1 MRIAF
6 VLTAVLT
13 VGGGALLAQ
22 AQSPRTINVARN
34 ANLAQV
40 VANAPAGSTL
50 RLAAG
55 DYRLSVGLNIGKSL
69 NLIGAGRDRT
79 RIFSEAGGFVLKFA
93 PQNVA
98 KLSLSGLSVEHRGNR
113 VADVMQIEGG
123 EVIIDNARFAGA
135 VFSEEDSE
143 GGDGLYVIDEARN
156 LTVRK
161 SEFVRNQLNGLN
173 HTAGKLTVQDSVF
186 SNNQNHGLAVSEDT
200 QALLERN
207 TARGNRQSGIVVE
220 GGSATLRGNLSENNQ
235 RNGIV
240 IAEKASAVLEGN
252 TTRGNQGWGIFIADG
267 ARVRLGQN
275 SVSGNREGQIR
286 TEPPFNPNLKPGDNL
301 NQALRRA
308 PAGAT
313 VNLAAGTYELEE
325 SISLEKPLTIIG
337 AGRDQTRLV
346 SRAGSVLSFEN
357 QGKLVIRGV
366 SLEATGEDPEVDILT
381 ISKGEFE
388 LSDCRIRG
396 LGGQS
401 NSDSGDGLYITEAR
415 GSVQNCEITEH
426 SRHGIYLSKGQLRL
440 SDSSVSNNGRIG
452 ILAEGNLT
460 ARNVQ
465 ANNNQEDGLVASGEL
480 QVELNSLTLK
490 GNGGLGM
497 RLVGPLRGSLAS
509 SNLEDNLLGGLQVE
523 DLVQANLE
531 NNTIQNNQGNGVI
544 LRGGSRPTLRSNTIQ
559 NNALHGIALLGNGRA
574 RLENNTISDNQGYGI
589 LRLASSQALLGTNT
603 LQNNRLGET
612 LQR

>member
-1 MRIAF
+1 MRTT
-6 VLTAVLT
+6 LLWTALLAI
-13 VGGGALLAQ
+13 GGGAMLAY

-40 VANAPAGSTL
+40 VASAPAGSTL
-50 RLAAG
+50 RLAVG
-55 DYRLSVGLNIGKSL
+55 EYRLSAGLNIGKSL
-69 NLIGAGRDRT
+69 NLVGAGRDRT

-93 PQNVA
+93 PQNAA
-98 KLSLSGLSVEHRGNR
+98 KLSINGLSVEHRGNR

-123 EVIIDNARFAGA
+123 EVVIENARFTGA
-135 VFSEEDSE
+135 VFSEDDSE
-143 GGDGLYVIDEARN
+143 GGDGLYVIDKARD
-156 LTVRK
+156 LTIRK

-186 SNNQNHGLAVSEDT
+186 SNNQNHGLVASEDI

-207 TARGNRQSGIVVE
+207 TARGNRQSGIVI
-220 GGSATLRGNLSENNQ
+220 GGGNATLRNNVSENNQ

-240 IAEKASAVLEGN
+240 ISEEASAVLERN
-252 TTRGNQGWGIFIADG
+252 TARGNLGWGIFVEDG
-267 ARVRLGQN
+267 AKARLGQN
-275 SVSGNREGQIR
+275 SVLGNREGQIR

-313 VNLAAGTYELEE
+313 VNLAAGTYVLEG
-325 SISLEKPLTIIG
+325 SISLEKPLTLIG

-346 SRAGSVLSFEN
+346 SNAGGVLSFEN
-357 QGKLVIRGV
+357 QGKLVIRGI
-366 SLEATGEDPEVDILT
+366 SLEAAGNDPEVDILT

-401 NSDSGDGLYITEAR
+401 NSESGDGIYITEAR
-415 GSVQNCEITEH
+415 GSIQNCDISEH

-440 SDSSVSNNGRIG
+440 SDSSVSSNGRIG

-460 ARNVQ
+460 ARNIQVSS
-465 ANNNQEDGLVASGEL
+465 NQEDGLVVLGEL
-480 QVELNSLTLK
+480 QVELSSLTLK

-497 RLVGPLRGSLAS
+497 RLSGPLQGSVVS

-523 DLVQANLE
+523 GLVQANLE
-531 NNTIQNNQGNGVI
+531 NNTVQNNQGNGVI
-544 LRGGSRPTLRSNTIQ
+544 LRGGSRPTLRNNTIQ
-559 NNALHGIALLGNGRA
+559 NNALHGIALLGNGQA
-574 RLENNTISDNQGYGI
+574 RLENNTIANNQGYGI

-603 LQNNRLGET
+603 LQNNRLGDT
-612 LQR
+612 FQR

>member
-240 IAEKASAVLEGN
+240 IAEKASAVL
-252 TTRGNQGWGIFIADG
+252 
-267 ARVRLGQN
+267 
-275 SVSGNREGQIR
+275 
-286 TEPPFNPNLKPGDNL
+286 
-301 NQALRRA
+301 
-308 PAGAT
+308 
-313 VNLAAGTYELEE
+313 
-325 SISLEKPLTIIG
+325 
-337 AGRDQTRLV
+337 
-346 SRAGSVLSFEN
+346 
-357 QGKLVIRGV
+357 
-366 SLEATGEDPEVDILT
+366 
-381 ISKGEFE
+381 
-388 LSDCRIRG
+388 
-396 LGGQS
+396 
-401 NSDSGDGLYITEAR
+401 
-415 GSVQNCEITEH
+415 
-426 SRHGIYLSKGQLRL
+426 
-440 SDSSVSNNGRIG
+440 
-452 ILAEGNLT
+452 
-460 ARNVQ
+460 
-465 ANNNQEDGLVASGEL
+465 
-480 QVELNSLTLK
+480 
-490 GNGGLGM
+490 
-497 RLVGPLRGSLAS
+497 
-509 SNLEDNLLGGLQVE
+509 
-523 DLVQANLE
+523 
-531 NNTIQNNQGNGVI
+531 
-544 LRGGSRPTLRSNTIQ
+544 
-559 NNALHGIALLGNGRA
+559 
-574 RLENNTISDNQGYGI
+574 
-589 LRLASSQALLGTNT
+589 
-603 LQNNRLGET
+603 
-612 LQR
+612 